1 MGTAKWLEEVYEL
14 INNSETE
21 NKGMLL
27 IRWAAIA
34 TNLGY
39 EIEFRDNQTDF

>member
-1 MGTAKWLEEVYEL
+1 MGTAEWLEEVYEL

-27 IRWAAIA
+27 IRWATIA
-34 TNLGY
+34 TKLGY
-39 EIEFRDNQTDF
+39 EIEFRDDQTDF